1 MSNEP
6 QTPKVT
12 VTDESEDVTEKER
25 SPAENAFYESFLIQ
39 SRSAIENLYAS
50 NIYHSQRH
58 AKEVKDL
65 ERQKQY
71 SMSQMSTK
79 QKEMVKKMEQLQEKQ
94 EKILEEKRKQYVKHL
109 STKAEHRMRPHST
122 SSLSDRKSDRKSP
135 LKHRPRSGS
144 MPYLEPLDPN
154 LIDRSLSKSTENLC
168 SESSLLSASPP
179 SNALLSRSCEDL
191 STLGKK
197 NGKIILPALAKPPR
211 TTSIEDSS
219 DDSDSTFITRMS
231 SSPPTKA
238 KVNLKLA
245 PSGFKPEHRRGS
257 LDPSVVREL
266 DRRRGVTTDS
276 PPTSPRSTHTKWV
289 PKSYGLSQG
298 RGLPPV

>member
-6 QTPKVT
+6 HTPTVT

-71 SMSQMSTK
+71 SMSQMTNR
-79 QKEMVKKMEQLQEKQ
+79 QKEMVKKMAQLQEKQ
-94 EKILEEKRKQYVKHL
+94 EQIMLEKRKQRL
-109 STKAEHRMRPHST
+109 QLQAESTKGDHRIRPHST
-122 SSLSDRKSDRKSP
+122 SSLNDRKTGKTQ
-135 LKHRPRSGS
+135 LKRRPRSGS
-144 MPYLEPLDPN
+144 MPYLEPLDRG
-154 LIDRSLSKSTENLC
+154 RSLSKSSENLS
-168 SESSLLSASPP
+168 SESSHLSVSPP
-179 SNALLSRSCEDL
+179 SNMLLSRSCEDL

-197 NGKIILPALAKPPR
+197 HGKVILPSLSTPLRPK
-211 TTSIEDSS
+211 SIKDSS
-219 DDSDSTFITRMS
+219 DDPDSTFVTQMT
-231 SSPPTKA
+231 SSPPTKP
-238 KVNLKLA
+238 KVNLNLA
-245 PSGFKPEHRRGS
+245 PSSFKPEHRRGS
-257 LDPSVVREL
+257 LDPSIIREM
-266 DRRRGVTTDS
+266 DKRRGVVTDS
-276 PPTSPRSTHTKWV
+276 PPSSPKSTQTKWV
-289 PKSYGLSQG
+289 PKSYGMPLG

>member
-1 MSNEP
+1 MSSEP

-71 SMSQMSTK
+71 SMSQMSNK
-79 QKEMVKKMEQLQEKQ
+79 QKEMVKKMAQLQEKQ
-94 EKILEEKRKQYVKHL
+94 EQIIEEKKKQRLQVT
-109 STKAEHRMRPHST
+109 STKGDHRIRPHST
-122 SSLSDRKSDRKSP
+122 SSLADRKSL

-144 MPYLEPLDPN
+144 MPYLEPLDPS
-154 LIDRSLSKSTENLC
+154 LINRSLSKSSENLC
-168 SESSLLSASPP
+168 TESSLLSASLP
-179 SNALLSRSCEDL
+179 SNALLSRSCENL
-191 STLGKK
+191 STLGEK
-197 NGKIILPALAKPPR
+197 NGKVILPALTKPPR
-211 TTSIEDSS
+211 TKSIEDSS
-219 DDSDSTFITRMS
+219 DDSDSTFITRMP

-238 KVNLKLA
+238 KVNLNLV
-245 PSGFKPEHRRGS
+245 PSSFKPEHRRGS
-257 LDPSVVREL
+257 LDPTVIREL
-266 DRRRGVTTDS
+266 DKRRGVTTDS
-276 PPTSPRSTHTKWV
+276 PPTSPKSTQTKWV

-298 RGLPPV
+298 TRGLPPV

>member
-6 QTPKVT
+6 HTPTVT

-71 SMSQMSTK
+71 SMSQMTNR
-79 QKEMVKKMEQLQEKQ
+79 QKEMVKKMAQLQEKQ
-94 EKILEEKRKQYVKHL
+94 EQIMLEKRRQRLQLQVE
-109 STKAEHRMRPHST
+109 STKGDHRIRPHST
-122 SSLSDRKSDRKSP
+122 SSLNDRKTDRTL
-135 LKHRPRSGS
+135 LKQRPRSGS
-144 MPYLEPLDPN
+144 MPYLEPLDRN
-154 LIDRSLSKSTENLC
+154 RSLSKSSENLS
-168 SESSLLSASPP
+168 SESSLLSVSPP
-179 SNALLSRSCEDL
+179 SNMLLSRSCEDL

-197 NGKIILPALAKPPR
+197 RGKVILPSLSTPLRPK
-211 TTSIEDSS
+211 SIKDSS
-219 DDSDSTFITRMS
+219 DDPDSAFVTQMT
-231 SSPPTKA
+231 SSPPTKP
-238 KVNLKLA
+238 KVNLNLA
-245 PSGFKPEHRRGS
+245 PSSFKPEHRRGS
-257 LDPSVVREL
+257 LDPSIIREL
-266 DRRRGVTTDS
+266 DRRRGVVTDS
-276 PPTSPRSTHTKWV
+276 PPSSPKSTQTKWV
-289 PKSYGLSQG
+289 PKSYGMAQG